1 MLPAFLLPE
10 AVIREDTEGPEL
22 SLGPSEGKLLL
33 LTLGVTR
40 VIEQESLE
48 VAVWGSPDGADW
60 GTKPLVVF
68 PQKFYCGTYQLL
80 LDLSENPDVRH
91 LRAKCKVAR
100 WGRGEPKPLF
110 GLYLFVEESEARALA
125 HSG

>member
-10 AVIREDTEGPEL
+10 AVIREDTEGPVI
-22 SLGPSEGKLLL
+22 SLGPSQGKVLL
-33 LTLGVTR
+33 LTLGINR
-40 VIEQESLE
+40 VIEQQSLD
-48 VAVWGSPDGADW
+48 VAVWGSPDLANW
-60 GTKPLVVF
+60 GTKPILAF

-80 LDLSENPDVRH
+80 LDLSQHADVRH

-110 GLYLFVEESEARALA
+110 GLYLFAQESEAQAIARSA
-125 HSG
+125 